1 MKGKGKRKVKIPKR
15 ERDGEAKAEW
25 RCRLNRADGFSVF
38 CPGRSKL
45 PEMTTRKKREMMS
58 RDTNYTSALPFL
70 QCFRRAEGVDRILEE
85 F

>member
-1 MKGKGKRKVKIPKR
+1 
-15 ERDGEAKAEW
+15 
-25 RCRLNRADGFSVF
+25 
-38 CPGRSKL
+38 
-45 PEMTTRKKREMMS
+45 MS